1 MSSNRT
7 YSLDAPWVGAVQV
20 FLFLLFAERATDALL
35 SFYSGDVLTT
45 TYRHYVDLVLC
56 AALGGGASMLL
67 LRRDASGKKA
77 REGKGGDE
85 AHYGKGREY
94 TQGSERRSG
103 DRSNVQRINGRLC
116 SQRSVEE
123 ILIFTDLQL
132 DAFDYVN
139 TITAVYRIAKITS
152 QSIGGGRATEV
163 LEDRRFGR
171 ILDKLA
177 AWLESLDLSQPCK
190 FRARGIANASWS
202 LAKLG
207 IGPADRTDIVLSLA
221 KVGAVDVAHA
231 GKPQEVANTVW
242 GLATIAL
249 KADGNQQAQPQL
261 FANLECDSR
270 VVFTQTFEEVARCV
284 GHRLEDFGGQEL
296 SNTVW
301 AYSRALQ
308 GSSYLKQ
315 RSANVVAAFMRQLA
329 LATERRAPEFE
340 PQQIA
345 NAAWAFTKADVLA
358 PEELLRL
365 FEALALVAPPALPRL
380 KPQEL
385 SNLVWSLTR
394 SGIAAPDLYE
404 AIAARCVQDGFSK
417 FKSQDFANTAWA
429 FAGTAKR
436 QMVNSEF
443 WDCLLRSATGSLHL
457 FRPLELSS
465 LLWSLA
471 RSGYG
476 ENHLDFAKSVS
487 QLVLQ
492 NDLRLQTT
500 QALANLAWG
509 SARLGLTGLVP
520 AVLGEAVRRDLR
532 VPEISSIVWAV
543 GKIVQTPDQYQLV
556 ALVKKANLPEA
567 KPTELASLC
576 WGLAKSRAFYMPAFE
591 AAEKLLKSAM
601 PGDLGTATMAQL
613 TWACAEAGV
622 RPKTF
627 LEEWPSRTS
636 SEETDG

>member
-1 MSSNRT
+1 
-7 YSLDAPWVGAVQV
+7 
-20 FLFLLFAERATDALL
+20 
-35 SFYSGDVLTT
+35 
-45 TYRHYVDLVLC
+45 
-56 AALGGGASMLL
+56 MLL
-67 LRRDASGKKA
+67 LRRDPNKKSPKGSDKAHAHAESNSGYEKK
-77 REGKGGDE
+77 
-85 AHYGKGREY
+85 
-94 TQGSERRSG
+94 SV

-116 SQRSVEE
+116 AQRSVEE

-132 DAFDYVN
+132 EAFDYVN

-177 AWLESLDLSQPCK
+177 AWLESIDLSQPCK

-261 FANLECDSR
+261 FASLELDSR

-329 LATERRAPEFE
+329 LATESRAPEFE

-345 NAAWAFTKADVLA
+345 NAAWAFTKADVLSSD
-358 PEELLRL
+358 ELMRL
-365 FEALALVAPPALPRL
+365 FEALAAVAPPALPRL

-385 SNLVWSLTR
+385 SNLVWALTR
-394 SGIAAPDLYE
+394 SGIQAPDLYE
-404 AIAARCVQDGFSK
+404 AIAARCIQDGFSK
-417 FKSQDFANTAWA
+417 FKSQDYANTAWA

-436 QMVNSEF
+436 QMVNAEF
-443 WDCLLRSATGSLHL
+443 WDCLLRSSTGSLHL

-476 ENHLDFAKSVS
+476 ENHLDYAKSIS

-492 NDLRLQTT
+492 NDLRHQTT

-520 AVLGEAVRRDLR
+520 AVLAEAVRRDLR

-543 GKIVQTPDQYQLV
+543 GKIAESRRKGQSDGSEAHGTRLPLLGAGEESCLLYSGFRGRFGV
-556 ALVKKANLPEA
+556 AEVGATGRPRHSDDGAVDLGMCGGRDATENDGHAAGGRVANA
-567 KPTELASLC
+567 KPERGDERLAVRFCSAQIASESTDVTHASSQLHC
-576 WGLAKSRAFYMPAFE
+576 QLSR
-591 AAEKLLKSAM
+591 SCTV
-601 PGDLGTATMAQL
+601 GGTAVSFSAN
-613 TWACAEAGV
+613 
-622 RPKTF
+622 
-627 LEEWPSRTS
+627 
-636 SEETDG
+636 

>member
-1 MSSNRT
+1 MSNRT
-7 YSLDAPWVGAVQV
+7 SSLDAPWVGAVQV

-35 SFYSGDVLTT
+35 SFYSGDGLTT
-45 TYRHYVDLVLC
+45 TYRHYVDLVIC
-56 AALGGGASMLL
+56 AACGGGASMLL
-67 LRRDASGKKA
+67 LRRDLAKKAPKGEKAQGEASG
-77 REGKGGDE
+77 G
-85 AHYGKGREY
+85 Y
-94 TQGSERRSG
+94 ERKST

-116 SQRSVEE
+116 AQRSVEE

-132 DAFDYVN
+132 EAFDYVN

-163 LEDRRFGR
+163 LEDRRFCR
-171 ILDKLA
+171 LLDKLSS
-177 AWLESLDLSQPCK
+177 WLQSLDLNQPCK
-190 FRARGIANASWS
+190 FRARGIANAAWS

-207 IGPADRTDIVLSLA
+207 IGPSDRTDITLSLA

-231 GKPQEVANTVW
+231 GKPQEVANMVW

-249 KADGNQQAQPQL
+249 KADGSGQAQTQL
-261 FANLECDSR
+261 FASLDPESR
-270 VVFTQTFEEVARCV
+270 AVFTSTFEEVARYV

-308 GSSYLKQ
+308 GSSYLKHQ
-315 RSANVVAAFMRQLA
+315 NSSVVSTFMRQLA
-329 LATERRAPEFE
+329 VATERRAPEFE

-345 NAAWAFTKADVLA
+345 NAAWAFTKADVLSSD
-358 PEELLRL
+358 ELMRL
-365 FEALALVAPPALPRL
+365 FEALAAVAPPALPRL

-385 SNLVWSLTR
+385 SNLVWALTR
-394 SGIAAPDLYE
+394 SGIQAPDLYE
-404 AIAARCVQDGFSK
+404 AIAARCIQDGFAK
-417 FKSQDFANTAWA
+417 FKSQDYANTAWA

-443 WDCLLRSATGSLHL
+443 WDCLLRSSTGSLHL

-476 ENHLDFAKSVS
+476 ENHLDYAKSIS

-492 NDLRLQTT
+492 NDLRHQTT

-543 GKIVQTPDQYQLV
+543 GKIVQAPDTNQLV
-556 ALVKKANLPEA
+556 SLVKKANLPEA

-591 AAEKLLKSAM
+591 AATELLKSST
-601 PGDLGTATMAQL
+601 PGELGTVTMAQL
-613 TWACAEAGV
+613 TWACSEAGM
-622 RPKTF
+622 RPKSSVPVDD
-627 LEEWPSRTS
+627 WPSRTS
-636 SEETDG
+636 SEETNG

>member
-7 YSLDAPWVGAVQV
+7 NSLDAPWVGAVQV

-35 SFYSGDVLTT
+35 SFYSGDALTT

-56 AALGGGASMLL
+56 AAAGGGACMLL
-67 LRRDASGKKA
+67 FHRDSAKKA
-77 REGKGGDE
+77 PKGGDE
-85 AHYGKGREY
+85 PHAPKHS
-94 TQGSERRSG
+94 QSSEKRTG

-132 DAFDYVN
+132 DSFDYVN

-171 ILDKLA
+171 LLDRLA
-177 AWLESLDLSQPCK
+177 EWLGGLDLSAPCK
-190 FRARGIANASWS
+190 FRARGIANAAWS

-207 IGPADRTDIVLSLA
+207 LGPADRPDIILSLA

-249 KADGNQQAQPQL
+249 KAESGQQAQPQL
-261 FANLECDSR
+261 FSSLDLESR
-270 VVFTQTFEEVARCV
+270 LVFTNTFEEVARCV
-284 GHRLEDFGGQEL
+284 GDRLEDFGGQEL

-308 GSSYLKQ
+308 GSSYLKNGG
-315 RSANVVAAFMRQLA
+315 RPGTVVASFMRQLA
-329 LATERRAPEFE
+329 VATERRAPEFE

-345 NAAWAFTKADVLA
+345 NAAWAFTKADVLSA
-358 PEELLRL
+358 PELMRL
-365 FEALALVAPPALPRL
+365 FEALAAVAPPALPRL

-385 SNLVWSLTR
+385 SNLVWALTR
-394 SGIAAPDLYE
+394 SGIVAPDLYE
-404 AIAARCVQDGFSK
+404 AIAARCVHDGFSK

-436 QMVNSEF
+436 QMVNAEF

-476 ENHLDFAKSVS
+476 DSHLDCAKSIS

-492 NDLRLQTT
+492 NDLRHQTT

-520 AVLGEAVRRDLR
+520 AVLAEAVRRDLR

-543 GKIVQTPDQYQLV
+543 GKIVQSPDQEQLV
-556 ALVKKANLPEA
+556 ALVKKGNMSEA
-567 KPTELASLC
+567 KPMELASLC
-576 WGLAKSRAFYMPAFE
+576 WGLAKSRAFYTPAFE
-591 AAEKLLKSAM
+591 AAAELLKSSH

-613 TWACAEAGV
+613 TWACAEAGL
-622 RPKTF
+622 RPKCPTD
-627 LEEWPSRTS
+627 EWPSRSTS
-636 SEETDG
+636 AESTA

>member
-7 YSLDAPWVGAVQV
+7 SSLDAPWVGAVQV

-35 SFYSGDVLTT
+35 SFYSGDALTT

-56 AALGGGASMLL
+56 AAAGGGASMLL
-67 LRRDASGKKA
+67 LRRDPAKKA
-77 REGKGGDE
+77 AKGGDE
-85 AHYGKGREY
+85 PHDARASP
-94 TQGSERRSG
+94 GSERRTG

-123 ILIFTDLQL
+123 ILIFTDLNL

-139 TITAVYRIAKITS
+139 IITAVYRIAKITS

-163 LEDRRFGR
+163 LEDRRFGKL
-171 ILDKLA
+171 LDRLSS
-177 AWLESLDLSQPCK
+177 WLENLDLTEPCK
-190 FRARGIANASWS
+190 FRARGIANAAWS

-207 IGPADRTDIVLSLA
+207 IGPTDRVDITLSLA

-242 GLATIAL
+242 GLSTIAL

-261 FANLECDSR
+261 FAALDLESR
-270 VVFTQTFEEVARCV
+270 VVFTNTFEEVARCV

-308 GSSYLKQ
+308 GSSYLKHE
-315 RSANVVAAFMRQLA
+315 RCSVVSEFMRQLA
-329 LATERRAPEFE
+329 AATERRAPEFE

-345 NAAWAFTKADVLA
+345 NAAWAFTKADVLSGD
-358 PEELLRL
+358 ELMRL
-365 FEALALVAPPALPRL
+365 FEALAAVAPPALPRL

-385 SNLVWSLTR
+385 SNLVWALTR
-394 SGIAAPDLYE
+394 SGIQAPDLYD

-436 QMVNSEF
+436 QMVNSDF
-443 WDCLLRSATGSLHL
+443 WDCLLRNASGSLHL

-476 ENHLDFAKSVS
+476 ESHLDCAKSIS

-492 NDLRLQTT
+492 NDLRFQTT

-520 AVLGEAVRRDLR
+520 AVLAEAVRRDLR

-543 GKIVQTPDQYQLV
+543 GKIVQYPDQNQLV
-556 ALVKKANLPEA
+556 ALVEKANLMDA

-576 WGLAKSRAFYMPAFE
+576 WGLAKSRAFYTPAFE
-591 AAEKLLKSAM
+591 AASDLLKSAQ

-613 TWACAEAGV
+613 TWACAEAGM
-622 RPKTF
+622 RPKF
-627 LEEWPSRTS
+627 PMGAVEDWPNRSLS
-636 SEETDG
+636 DESNM

>member
-1 MSSNRT
+1 
-7 YSLDAPWVGAVQV
+7 
-20 FLFLLFAERATDALL
+20 
-35 SFYSGDVLTT
+35 
-45 TYRHYVDLVLC
+45 
-56 AALGGGASMLL
+56 
-67 LRRDASGKKA
+67 
-77 REGKGGDE
+77 
-85 AHYGKGREY
+85 
-94 TQGSERRSG
+94 
-103 DRSNVQRINGRLC
+103 
-116 SQRSVEE
+116 VEE

-132 DAFDYVN
+132 EAFDYVN

-171 ILDKLA
+171 LLDKLGD
-177 AWLESLDLSQPCK
+177 WLRSLDLSQPCK
-190 FRARGIANASWS
+190 FRARGIANAAWS

-207 IGPADRTDIVLSLA
+207 IGPADRSDIILTLA
-221 KVGAVDVAHA
+221 NVGAVDVAHA
-231 GKPQEVANTVW
+231 GKPQEVANMVW

-249 KADGNQQAQPQL
+249 KADGTGQAQPQL
-261 FANLECDSR
+261 FSSLDLESR
-270 VVFTQTFEEVARCV
+270 AVFTSTFEEVARCV

-308 GSSYLKQ
+308 GSSYLKHE
-315 RSANVVAAFMRQLA
+315 SSHVVSTFMRQLA
-329 LATERRAPEFE
+329 VATERRAPEFE

-345 NAAWAFTKADVLA
+345 NAAWAFTKADVLS
-358 PEELLRL
+358 PDELMRL

-385 SNLVWSLTR
+385 SNLVWALTR
-394 SGIAAPDLYE
+394 SGIQAPDLYE
-404 AIAARCVQDGFSK
+404 AIASRCIQDGFSK
-417 FKSQDFANTAWA
+417 FKSQDYANTAWA

-436 QMVNSEF
+436 QMVNADF

-471 RSGYG
+471 RSGHC
-476 ENHLDFAKSVS
+476 ENHLDCAKSIS

-492 NDLRLQTT
+492 NDLRHQTT

-520 AVLGEAVRRDLR
+520 AVLAESVRRDLR

-543 GKIVQTPDQYQLV
+543 GKIVPSPDQSQLLKL
-556 ALVKKANLPEA
+556 AEKAKLADA
-567 KPTELASLC
+567 KPMELASLC

-591 AAEKLLKSAM
+591 AASELMKSAH

-613 TWACAEAGV
+613 TWACAEAGM
-622 RPKTF
+622 RPKTAMPPVD
-627 LEEWPSRTS
+627 EWPARSLS
-636 SEETDG
+636 DETN

>member
-1 MSSNRT
+1 MSNRT
-7 YSLDAPWVGAVQV
+7 SSLDAPWVGAVQV

-35 SFYSGDVLTT
+35 SFYSGDGLTT
-45 TYRHYVDLVLC
+45 TYRHYVDLVIC
-56 AALGGGASMLL
+56 AACGGGASMLL
-67 LRRDASGKKA
+67 LRRDLAKKAPKGEKAQGEASG
-77 REGKGGDE
+77 G
-85 AHYGKGREY
+85 Y
-94 TQGSERRSG
+94 ERKST

-116 SQRSVEE
+116 AQRSVEE

-132 DAFDYVN
+132 ESFDYVN

-171 ILDKLA
+171 G
-177 AWLESLDLSQPCK
+177 LDLSAPCK
-190 FRARGIANASWS
+190 FRARGIANAAWS

-207 IGPADRTDIVLSLA
+207 LGPADRPDIILSLA

-249 KADGNQQAQPQL
+249 KAESGQQAQPQL
-261 FANLECDSR
+261 FSSLDLESR
-270 VVFTQTFEEVARCV
+270 LVFTNTFEEVARCV
-284 GHRLEDFGGQEL
+284 GDRLEDFGGQEL

-308 GSSYLKQ
+308 GSSYLKNGG
-315 RSANVVAAFMRQLA
+315 RPGTVVASFMQQLA
-329 LATERRAPEFE
+329 VATERRAPEFE

-345 NAAWAFTKADVLA
+345 NAAWAFTKADVLSA
-358 PEELLRL
+358 PELMRL
-365 FEALALVAPPALPRL
+365 FEALAAVAPPALPRL

-385 SNLVWSLTR
+385 SNLVWALTR
-394 SGIAAPDLYE
+394 SGIVAPELYE
-404 AIAARCVQDGFSK
+404 AIAARCIHDGFSK

-476 ENHLDFAKSVS
+476 DSHLDCAKSIS

-492 NDLRLQTT
+492 NDLRHQTT

-520 AVLGEAVRRDLR
+520 AVLAEAVRRDLR

-543 GKIVQTPDQYQLV
+543 GKIVQSPDQEQLV
-556 ALVKKANLPEA
+556 ALVKKGNMSEA
-567 KPTELASLC
+567 KPMELASLC
-576 WGLAKSRAFYMPAFE
+576 WGLAKSRAFYTPAFE
-591 AAEKLLKSAM
+591 AAAELLKTSL

-613 TWACAEAGV
+613 TWACSEAGL
-622 RPKTF
+622 RPKCPTD
-627 LEEWPSRTS
+627 EWPSRS
-636 SEETDG
+636 SSGESTAASATA

>member
-1 MSSNRT
+1 MSNRT
-7 YSLDAPWVGAVQV
+7 SSLDAPWVGAVQV

-35 SFYSGDVLTT
+35 SFYSGDGLTT
-45 TYRHYVDLVLC
+45 TYRHYVDLVIC
-56 AALGGGASMLL
+56 AACGGGASMLL
-67 LRRDASGKKA
+67 LRRDLAKKAPKGEKAQGEASG
-77 REGKGGDE
+77 G
-85 AHYGKGREY
+85 Y
-94 TQGSERRSG
+94 ERKST

-116 SQRSVEE
+116 AQRSVEE

-132 DAFDYVN
+132 ESFDYVN

-171 ILDKLA
+171 G
-177 AWLESLDLSQPCK
+177 LDLSAPCK
-190 FRARGIANASWS
+190 FRARGIANAAWS

-207 IGPADRTDIVLSLA
+207 LGPADRPDIILSLA

-249 KADGNQQAQPQL
+249 KAESGQQAQPQL
-261 FANLECDSR
+261 FSSLDLESR
-270 VVFTQTFEEVARCV
+270 LVFTNTFEEVARCV
-284 GHRLEDFGGQEL
+284 GDRLEDFGGQEL

-308 GSSYLKQ
+308 GSSYLKNGG
-315 RSANVVAAFMRQLA
+315 RPGTVVASFMRQLA
-329 LATERRAPEFE
+329 VATEHRAPEFE

-345 NAAWAFTKADVLA
+345 NAAWAFTKAEVLSA
-358 PEELLRL
+358 PELMRL
-365 FEALALVAPPALPRL
+365 FEALAAVAPPALPRL

-385 SNLVWSLTR
+385 SNLVWALTR
-394 SGIAAPDLYE
+394 SGIVAPDLYE
-404 AIAARCVQDGFSK
+404 AIAARCIQDGFSK

-436 QMVNSEF
+436 QMVNSVF
-443 WDCLLRSATGSLHL
+443 WDCLLRSAAGSLHL

-471 RSGYG
+471 RSGHG
-476 ENHLDFAKSVS
+476 EMHLDFAKAIS

-492 NDLRLQTT
+492 NDLRHQTT

-520 AVLGEAVRRDLR
+520 AVLAEAVRRDLC

-543 GKIVQTPDQYQLV
+543 GKIVQSPDQNQLV

-622 RPKTF
+622 RPKTS

-636 SEETDG
+636 SE